1 MVFSDSISKFPAY
14 ERVVLRHPGFVRP
27 LVLFGPV
34 SDLAREKLAKDFPDK
49 FCTPLQDDDK
59 TTGSGSAATGNGTGA
74 GKCRIVR
81 LSHIRDIMDRG
92 KHALLDIT
100 PNAVDR
106 LNYAQFYPIVIF
118 LKTDSKHVI
127 KQLRHGLPKS
137 AHKSSKKLLEQCQK
151 LERVWSHIFSTQIV
165 LNDEESWYRKLRDSI
180 DLQQS
185 GAVWMSESKVSFAIL
200 YHNHTLSLSR
210 CCL

>member
-1 MVFSDSISKFPAY
+1 M
-14 ERVVLRHPGFVRP
+14 RHPGFVRP
-27 LVLFGPV
+27 LVLFGPI
-34 SDLAREKLAKDFPDK
+34 SDLAREKLAKDFRDK
-49 FCTPLQDDDK
+49 FSVPLQDDDK
-59 TTGSGSAATGNGTGA
+59 SNS
-74 GKCRIVR
+74 KCRIVR
-81 LSHIRDIMDRG
+81 LSNIRDIMDRG

-151 LERVWSHIFSTQIV
+151 LERIWSHIFSTQIV
-165 LNDEESWYRKLRDSI
+165 LNDEESWYRKLRDAI

-185 GAVWMSESKVSFAIL
+185 GAVWMSESKVRESREVIHNIFNNFRTNIQNYIIL
-200 YHNHTLSLSR
+200 NKMIHRIYVANVY
-210 CCL
+210 

>member
-1 MVFSDSISKFPAY
+1 M
-14 ERVVLRHPGFVRP
+14 LRHPGFVRP

-49 FCTPLQDDDK
+49 YCTPLQDDDK
-59 TTGSGSAATGNGTGA
+59 TASSGSATGNGSGTSGTS

-185 GAVWMSESKVSFAIL
+185 GAVWMSESKVSFRNTPFL
-200 YHNHTLSLSR
+200 SMHNFR
-210 CCL
+210 CCLVFLYA

>member
-1 MVFSDSISKFPAY
+1 M
-14 ERVVLRHPGFVRP
+14 VLRHPGFIRP
-27 LVLFGPV
+27 LVLFGPI

-49 FCTPLQDDDK
+49 FSVPLQDDDK
-59 TTGSGSAATGNGTGA
+59 SNS
-74 GKCRIVR
+74 KCRIVR
-81 LSHIRDIMDRG
+81 LSNIRDIMDRG

-151 LERVWSHIFSTQIV
+151 LERIWSHIFSTQIV
-165 LNDEESWYRKLRDSI
+165 LNDEETWYQKLRDAI

-185 GAVWMSESKVSFAIL
+185 GAVWMSESKVRESSEVI
-200 YHNHTLSLSR
+200 
-210 CCL
+210 